1 MFVKGECVL
10 YTWILYLQ
18 DTLEALDKKIEERIA
33 SEDQKI
39 EERIGDLK
47 IEDGEEQQGDDLE
60 LAEALQDIQLEE
72 AFSIDELTKDFT
84 YTPATSD
91 QSYEIYTGE
100 VLLERKSYFQAHVCR
115 VHSRADVS
123 GVLAMLLQ
131 NPKIAAATHNILAY
145 RYSDE
150 NGKANEDYEDDGE
163 TKAGGRLLELL
174 QLMGVQNLLVVS
186 LTKLPPPSR
195 WYGGVLL
202 GPSRFKCINNIARD
216 TVVASGLHTLHDP
229 NKGGKGKKKKGK

>member
-39 EERIGDLK
+39 EERIGDQK
-47 IEDGEEQQGDDLE
+47 IEDGEEEEELGDLE

-91 QSYEIYTGE
+91 ESYEIYTGE

-115 VHSRADVS
+115 
-123 GVLAMLLQ
+123 
-131 NPKIAAATHNILAY
+131 
-145 RYSDE
+145 YSDE
-150 NGKANEDYEDDGE
+150 NGKSNEDYEDDGE

-174 QLMGVQNLLVVS
+174 QLMGVQNLLVVV
-186 LTKLPPPSR
+186 SR
-195 WYGGVLL
+195 
-202 GPSRFKCINNIARD
+202 
-216 TVVASGLHTLHDP
+216 
-229 NKGGKGKKKKGK
+229 